1 MDGLTHTLRSQCW
14 RRCGARLATLLCLG
28 IAALASC
35 QPFRDDD
42 AVFYAPL
49 TDFADYDA
57 CVDRGGSWL
66 TQAHRCKEPPAGDA
80 GVPAPP

>member
-1 MDGLTHTLRSQCW
+1 MDGLMHTLRSQ
-14 RRCGARLATLLCLG
+14 RLRLCGARIATLLCLG

-35 QPFRDDD
+35 QPFRADD
-42 AVFYAPL
+42 AVFSAPL

-66 TQAHRCKEPPAGDA
+66 LHTHRCKEPPTGDA